1 MTMPPSFLPR
11 THIRALVG
19 LKSLLSCCMLIAL
32 WSSLASAQQ
41 THPLEILEPEIQ
53 AGTVFVAP
61 GVLDLRFTVSPDVK
75 FVRIIVT
82 TDDDSSKTTI
92 TVDPEIR
99 QYSPTIN
106 LLKGKNRIELFAFKA
121 GQDKPIH
128 RELLFVTCTGK
139 KCGAETEPSGGTG
152 MSAGGTGG
160 GGSGQQTP
168 PKPANVTI
176 LQPSGP
182 TTSSGLINSV
192 IAVKKSDLDTLLLL
206 VINDGNPVEQPTSK
220 LPVRFTDEVAILTP
234 KIRLKKGQNTITLLN
249 VDNPLDRQAQATVT
263 VTCTGEKC
271 DTPVPSEPIT
281 INLPEGGTQLQDAE
295 YVNSEITVKKDSKI
309 TKLFVRVLNNG
320 KPLANPLEES
330 GAADRQ
336 SIPLTF
342 ESDKDHVVTKPR
354 IKVGKGTNL
363 ITVFDADKAF
373 EVSPQA
379 STQVTCV
386 GDKCGGAAVTAK
398 TGAIEIGL
406 PGDGK
411 ATFVDATYIQPKVKI
426 KDKKITHLY
435 LRVLN
440 NGKVVRQ
447 PEEKV
452 DVHEGDNNVKIKI
465 EAGENEVK
473 VFDADV
479 TDNPEQATVVV
490 KCEGEKCGK
499 ASDIENNP
507 TAFTRA
513 IVGLEQAA
521 AASTDPEQK
530 LFLEFNLSAPLFKR
544 NTTPIQAPLWLWLN
558 PRITSLPQQ
567 ITGSVAEFS
576 TAANFFSPFT
586 SGKVNDIVQAFEFNG
601 GFEFPIRLN
610 GSRVTAPIASGF
622 GPNTKVRFGLSPIV
636 GAGILTPFS
645 TQKVVQVFKVNQT
658 VIDRFPGAK
667 DKEFIA
673 FVPPDRN
680 RFFRRYFAGLRLK
693 TYYVRD
699 DFPDELD
706 TIFPGIIDITVG
718 QNESVTGGALRGVV
732 FGVEGIYPL
741 PFIKGKQ
748 RGSLYVFGSARV
760 KLNDAKIETPVFL
773 QPPDSPV
780 AVPGDKVFIQQ
791 LPPRDSDYYR
801 LGIGVDL
808 IRLIKRNDN

>member
-1 MTMPPSFLPR
+1 MTMPPSLP
-11 THIRALVG
+11 TAHSRALVG
-19 LKSLLSCCMLIAL
+19 LKSLLFCCLLIVL

-41 THPLEILEPEIQ
+41 ERPLKILDPDIP

-61 GVLDLRFTVSPDVK
+61 GVLDLRFTVSEDVK

-92 TVDPEIR
+92 TVDPAIR

-106 LLKGKNRIELFAFKA
+106 LLKGKNRIELLAFKA
-121 GQDKPIH
+121 DQDKPSQ
-128 RELLFVTCTGK
+128 RELLLVTCSGK
-139 KCGAETEPSGGTG
+139 KCGAETELSGG
-152 MSAGGTGG
+152 SAGGGGGSSGGGG
-160 GGSGQQTP
+160 GGSGQQPTT
-168 PKPANVTI
+168 KPTNLTI
-176 LQPSGP
+176 LQPGTS
-182 TTSSGLINSV
+182 TTSGLVNSV
-192 IAVKKSDLDTLLLL
+192 IAVKKSDLNTLLLL
-206 VINDGNPVEQPTSK
+206 VTNDGTLVEQPASK
-220 LPVRFTDEVAILTP
+220 LPVEFTEEVAILKP
-234 KIRLKKGQNTITLLN
+234 KIRLKKGDNIVTLLN
-249 VDNPLDRQAQATVT
+249 IDNPLDKQNQTSIK
-263 VTCTGEKC
+263 VTCTGDKC
-271 DTPVPSEPIT
+271 DAPVPTQAIRIT
-281 INLPEGGTQLQDAE
+281 VPESGTQLQDTGF
-295 YVNSEITVKKDSKI
+295 VNSEITVKQDTKI
-309 TKLFVRVLNNG
+309 NKLFVRVLNNG
-320 KPLANPLEES
+320 KPLADPLEKS
-330 GAADRQ
+330 VAADRE

-342 ESDKDHVVTKPR
+342 EPGKDKVLKLR
-354 IKVGKGTNL
+354 IKVGKGTNI
-363 ITVFDADKAF
+363 ITVFDPDKAF

-379 STQVTCV
+379 STEVTCK
-386 GDKCGGAAVTAK
+386 GDKCGEAVTAN

-406 PGDGK
+406 PGDGTGTFLD
-411 ATFVDATYIQPKVKI
+411 ATFIQPKVKI
-426 KDKKITHLY
+426 KDAKIKNVFV
-435 LRVLN
+435 RVLN
-440 NGKVVRQ
+440 NDLPIRQ

-452 DVHEGDNNVKIKI
+452 PVKEGDNPIKI
-465 EAGENEVK
+465 RIGRGENELK
-473 VFDADV
+473 VFDADAK
-479 TDNPEQATVVV
+479 DNPEQATVVV

-499 ASDIENNP
+499 ASDIESNP

-513 IVGLEQAA
+513 IIGLEQAA
-521 AASTDPEQK
+521 AASADPEQK
-530 LFLEFNLSAPLFKR
+530 LFLEFNLSAPLFR
-544 NTTPIQAPLWLWLN
+544 RDSTPIKAPIWLWLN

-601 GFEFPIRLN
+601 GFEIPIPFH

-658 VIDRFPGAK
+658 VVDRFPGAK

-693 TYYVRD
+693 SYYVRD

-760 KLNDAKIETPVFL
+760 KLNDAKIESPVFL

-780 AVPGDKVFIQQ
+780 AVPSDKVFIQQ